1 MAEIPRPASTKEK
14 TVFCKNIKQNHMF
27 GENIMEMIMYRQAT
41 KVRDGGQTVYKGE
54 DALPFVGQNIF
65 VVADGMGGAAAIRHT
80 KFDSDIFDEDK
91 IFDVM
96 FNDALPDA
104 DEETVNY
111 VKKAFF
117 ELYAV
122 KDCYFSNVLNIKKSG
137 YFGSRTCVASF
148 IYFAKK
154 MFAAGV
160 GNDLEKLHAA
170 SEECKAEMM
179 EKIGRYFT
187 ENIKKAMITASESAK
202 LTYEGAF
209 KGLALM
215 GTTLCGT
222 IFIEREDEVDALY
235 LVAGDSR
242 PFQWDSAGL
251 KLVVEDQKRSDGG
264 MTNYIKANGDFTIS
278 AKFYTF
284 KKPCILFNAS
294 DGVYESCK
302 FSVSELGLEKLLLET
317 ILDSND
323 MIELKAKLEDIFVNY
338 GTHDDSS
345 TIALKTFGYEG
356 FDDLKEAASERLKKI
371 NEDYIDKMPDFLENS
386 YIDAVE
392 RAKKTAM
399 IRNNAIAVELYKRPV
414 VAEYCKNKVTGEDCS
429 EKIAALKT
437 ELEAKKQ
444 EKEETLLNIRNF
456 LCENVGVTESEDSDE
471 EKSGAVLN
479 NTEKYC
485 MYRNIRHISEEESA
499 VLVEQLLNND
509 IAPDK
514 IGLRKSLANELK
526 SLVDVHMS
534 AKSSLTE
541 TEKDLEGEIS
551 SAQEKY
557 WLSVSNESDDIT
569 ALSLKEGLISEED
582 AVAINEKYPAT
593 EVVDEETENKAA
605 LQGRLLEKYDSVFYS
620 LIKENN

>member
-1 MAEIPRPASTKEK
+1 MLIYGVT
-14 TVFCKNIKQNHMF
+14 
-27 GENIMEMIMYRQAT
+27 IMKMTLYRQAA
-41 KVRDGGQTVYKGE
+41 KVRDGGQIVYKGE
-54 DALPFVGQNIF
+54 DAPPFIGENCFI
-65 VVADGMGGAAAIRHT
+65 VADGMGGAAAIRHT
-80 KFDSDIFDEDK
+80 KFNTDIFCEDK

-96 FNDALPDA
+96 FKDALPDA

-111 VKKAFF
+111 IKKAFF

-122 KDCYFSNVLNIKKSG
+122 KDCYFSNALNMKKSG
-137 YFGSRTCVASF
+137 YFGSRACVAAF

-179 EKIGRYFT
+179 EKISRYFT
-187 ENIKKAMITASESAK
+187 ENIKNSMVKISESAN
-202 LTYEGAF
+202 LIYETAF
-209 KGLALM
+209 SGFALM
-215 GTTLCGT
+215 GTTMCGT
-222 IFIEREDEVDALY
+222 LFFEREDEVDAIY

-251 KLVVEDQKRSDGG
+251 KLVVEDQKRADGG
-264 MTNYIKANGDFTIS
+264 MTNYIKVNGDFSIS
-278 AKFYTF
+278 ASFRTF
-284 KKPCILFNAS
+284 KKPCVLFNAS
-294 DGVYESCK
+294 DGVYESTQ
-302 FSVSELGLEKLLLET
+302 FFVSELGLEKLLIET

-323 MIELKAKLEDIFVNY
+323 MTELKAKLEEIYLKY

-345 TIALKTFGYEG
+345 TMAFTTFGYESY
-356 FDDLKEAASERLKKI
+356 DDLKKAASERLKKI

-392 RAKKTAM
+392 RAKKTAI

-534 AKSSLTE
+534 AKSSLAE
-541 TEKDLEGEIS
+541 TEKNLEGEIS

>member
-1 MAEIPRPASTKEK
+1 MLIYGVT
-14 TVFCKNIKQNHMF
+14 
-27 GENIMEMIMYRQAT
+27 IMKMTLYRQAA
-41 KVRDGGQTVYKGE
+41 KVRDGGQIVYKGE
-54 DALPFVGQNIF
+54 DAPPFIGENCFI
-65 VVADGMGGAAAIRHT
+65 VADGMGGAAAIRHT
-80 KFDSDIFDEDK
+80 KFNTDIFCEDK

-96 FNDALPDA
+96 FKDALPDA

-111 VKKAFF
+111 IKKAFF

-122 KDCYFSNVLNIKKSG
+122 KDCYFSNALNMKKSG
-137 YFGSRTCVASF
+137 YFGSRACVAAF

-179 EKIGRYFT
+179 EKISRYFT
-187 ENIKKAMITASESAK
+187 ENIKNSMVKISESAN
-202 LTYEGAF
+202 LIYETAF
-209 KGLALM
+209 SGFALM
-215 GTTLCGT
+215 GTTMCGT
-222 IFIEREDEVDALY
+222 LFFEREDEVDAIY

-251 KLVVEDQKRSDGG
+251 KLVVEDQKRADGG
-264 MTNYIKANGDFTIS
+264 MTNYIKVNGDFSIS
-278 AKFYTF
+278 ASFRTF
-284 KKPCILFNAS
+284 KKPCVLFNAS
-294 DGVYESCK
+294 DGVYESTQ
-302 FSVSELGLEKLLLET
+302 FFVSELGLEKLLIET

-323 MIELKAKLEDIFVNY
+323 MTELKAKLEEIYLKY

-345 TIALKTFGYEG
+345 TMAFTTFGYESY
-356 FDDLKEAASERLKKI
+356 DDLKKAASERLKKI

-444 EKEETLLNIRNF
+444 EKEKTLLNIRNF

-534 AKSSLTE
+534 AKSSLAE
-541 TEKDLEGEIS
+541 TEKNLEGEIS

>member
-1 MAEIPRPASTKEK
+1 MKMTL
-14 TVFCKNIKQNHMF
+14 
-27 GENIMEMIMYRQAT
+27 YRQAA
-41 KVRDGGQTVYKGE
+41 KVRDGGQIVYKGE
-54 DALPFVGQNIF
+54 DAPPFIGENCFI
-65 VVADGMGGAAAIRHT
+65 VADGMGGAAAIRHT
-80 KFDSDIFDEDK
+80 KFNTDIFCEDK

-96 FNDALPDA
+96 FKDALPDA

-111 VKKAFF
+111 IKKAFF

-122 KDCYFSNVLNIKKSG
+122 KDCYFSNALNMKKSG
-137 YFGSRTCVASF
+137 YFGSRACVAAF

-160 GNDLEKLHAA
+160 GKDLEKLHAA

-179 EKIGRYFT
+179 EKISRYFT
-187 ENIKKAMITASESAK
+187 ENIKNSMVKISESAN
-202 LTYEGAF
+202 LIYETAF
-209 KGLALM
+209 SGFALM
-215 GTTLCGT
+215 GTTMCGT
-222 IFIEREDEVDALY
+222 LFFEREDEVDAIY

-251 KLVVEDQKRSDGG
+251 KLVVEDQKRADGG
-264 MTNYIKANGDFTIS
+264 MTNYIKVNGDFLIS
-278 AKFYTF
+278 ASFRTF
-284 KKPCILFNAS
+284 KKPCVLFNAS
-294 DGVYESCK
+294 DGVYESAQ
-302 FSVSELGLEKLLLET
+302 FSVSELGLEKLLIET

-323 MIELKAKLEDIFVNY
+323 MTELKAKLEEIYLKY

-345 TIALKTFGYEG
+345 TMALTTFGYESY
-356 FDDLKEAASERLKKI
+356 DDLKKAASERLKKI

-392 RAKKTAM
+392 RAKKTAT

-444 EKEETLLNIRNF
+444 EKEETLLKIRNF

-526 SLVDVHMS
+526 SLVDAHMS
-534 AKSSLTE
+534 AKSSLAE
-541 TEKDLEGEIS
+541 TEKNLEGEII

-582 AVAINEKYPAT
+582 AVAIIEKYPAT

>member
-1 MAEIPRPASTKEK
+1 MAEIPRPASTKGK

-471 EKSGAVLN
+471 EKSGVVLN

-541 TEKDLEGEIS
+541 TEKNLEGEIS

>member
-1 MAEIPRPASTKEK
+1 MAEIPRPASTRGK
-14 TVFCKNIKQNHMF
+14 TDFCKNIKQNHMF

-80 KFDSDIFDEDK
+80 KFDSNIFDEDK

-96 FNDALPDA
+96 FKEALPDA

-122 KDCYFSNVLNIKKSG
+122 KDCYFSNALNMKKSG

-170 SEECKAEMM
+170 SDECKAEMM

-251 KLVVEDQKRSDGG
+251 KLVVEDQKRADGG

-371 NEDYIDKMPDFLENS
+371 NEEYIEKMPDFLDTDYKEVVKE
-386 YIDAVE
+386 AE
-392 RAKKTAM
+392 KAAM
-399 IRNNAIAVELYKRPV
+399 IRNNTVSATLFAKPSIR
-414 VAEYCKNKVTGEDCS
+414 EYCKNKINGEES
-429 EKIAALKT
+429 TEKIRTLSSEISAKISEADDT
-437 ELEAKKQ
+437 EKK
-444 EKEETLLNIRNF
+444 LIDF
-456 LCENVGVTESEDSDE
+456 LCDNVGVTDFDASEDTGNGSALIGN
-471 EKSGAVLN
+471 K
-479 NTEKYC
+479 KYC
-485 MYRNIRHISEEESA
+485 QFKNIRHITAEEATE
-499 VLVEQLLNND
+499 LTGQLLKKNVN
-509 IAPDK
+509 PDK
-514 IGLRKSLANELK
+514 VGLSPALETELK
-526 SLVDVHMS
+526 ELLQSKIDEEQKIVELS
-534 AKSSLTE
+534 RELEKE
-541 TEKDLEGEIS
+541 TEEASKN
-551 SAQEKY
+551 Y
-557 WLSVSNESDDIT
+557 WLKVSSENDVIDF
-569 ALSLKEGLISEED
+569 ALSESLISEDE
-582 AVAINEKYPAT
+582 AQELIARYPAT
-593 EVVDEETENKAA
+593 LAVDDETAGKAA
-605 LQGRLLEKYDSVFYS
+605 MQTELCEKYDTVFYS

>member
-1 MAEIPRPASTKEK
+1 MLIYGVT
-14 TVFCKNIKQNHMF
+14 
-27 GENIMEMIMYRQAT
+27 IMKMTLYRQAA
-41 KVRDGGQTVYKGE
+41 KVRDGGQIVYKGE
-54 DALPFVGQNIF
+54 DAPPFIGENCFI
-65 VVADGMGGAAAIRHT
+65 VADGMGGAAAIRHT
-80 KFDSDIFDEDK
+80 KFNTDIFCEDK

-96 FNDALPDA
+96 FKDALPDA

-111 VKKAFF
+111 IKKAFF

-122 KDCYFSNVLNIKKSG
+122 KDCYFSNALNMKKSG

-170 SEECKAEMM
+170 SDECKAEMM

-187 ENIKKAMITASESAK
+187 ENIKNSMVKISESAN
-202 LTYEGAF
+202 LIYETAF
-209 KGLALM
+209 SGFALM
-215 GTTLCGT
+215 GTTMCGT
-222 IFIEREDEVDALY
+222 LFFEREDEVDAIY

-251 KLVVEDQKRSDGG
+251 KLVVEDQKRADGG
-264 MTNYIKANGDFTIS
+264 MTNYIKANGDFSIS
-278 AKFYTF
+278 ASFRTF
-284 KKPCILFNAS
+284 KKPCVLFNAS
-294 DGVYESCK
+294 DGVYESAQ
-302 FSVSELGLEKLLLET
+302 FSVSELGLEKLLIET

-323 MIELKAKLEDIFVNY
+323 MTELKAKLEEIYLKY

-345 TIALKTFGYEG
+345 TMALTTFGYESY
-356 FDDLKEAASERLKKI
+356 DDLKKAASERLKKI

-386 YIDAVE
+386 YIDTVE

-444 EKEETLLNIRNF
+444 EKEETLLKIRNF

-526 SLVDVHMS
+526 SLVDAHMS
-534 AKSSLTE
+534 AKSSLAE
-541 TEKDLEGEIS
+541 TEKNLEGEIS

>member
-1 MAEIPRPASTKEK
+1 MAEIPRPASTKGK

-444 EKEETLLNIRNF
+444 EKEETLLKIRNF

-471 EKSGAVLN
+471 EKSGVVLN

-541 TEKDLEGEIS
+541 TEKNLEGEIS